1 MASPFRCDK
10 KKRRRFRK
18 FVAAMLSEAVE
29 IEAGNPQINPQI
41 AESFREIAETSAR
54 IGQAKRKKRSTN
66 IQPNT

>member
-1 MASPFRCDK
+1 
-10 KKRRRFRK
+10 
-18 FVAAMLSEAVE
+18 MLSEAVE